1 LAINTEKLQMAS
13 FTSTE
18 LEVMKILWEHGEL
31 KPSEIQD
38 RYPRP
43 IKNAALRFQLKVL
56 LDKGHV
62 RRRKIGKAYYY
73 KAATARRGAFRR
85 MAQRMAQVYCRGSA
99 AGLIAELIKTEK
111 LTKDEIRELQ
121 RVAEGKRSAKT
132 AAKKG
137 GKKS

>member
-1 LAINTEKLQMAS
+1 MAS
-13 FTSTE
+13 FTSSE

-31 KPSEIQD
+31 KPSQMQD

-62 RRRKIGKAYYY
+62 ARRKIGKAYYY
-73 KAATARRGAFRR
+73 KAVTARQGAFRR
-85 MAQRMAQVYCRGSA
+85 MAQRMAEVYCRGSA

-111 LTKDEIRELQ
+111 LTKDEIQELQ
-121 RVAEGKRSAKT
+121 RVAEGKHLAKT
-132 AAKKG
+132 PAKKG